1 MKNNEA
7 QGRTFNRSRQFNKAF
22 AEYAQLCGSWPVLIL
37 IRFEAANIA
46 PQMRKKHGLFRV
58 HRKLLRVVSDF
69 ENVRLTTC
77 SRFPWKQDKAAAVRP
92 CSLIHRYV
100 TKIEYILIFLRRAFN
115 FALFKTI
122 LDEKSAELIPSFHD
136 FDDERSNGEAKCLT
150 LSHSIRCE
158 LFVVVVFLL
167 LFLSLN
173 LFLLNRRHI
182 VSRSLNEMKFTSP
195 FAANGYFRHFFAAGR
210 SEKKNRSSR

>member
-1 MKNNEA
+1 MA
-7 QGRTFNRSRQFNKAF
+7 CLT
-22 AEYAQLCGSWPVLIL
+22 LIQ
-37 IRFEAANIA
+37 FEAANIA
-46 PQMRKKHGLFRV
+46 PQMTEKHGLFRA
-58 HRKLLRVVSDF
+58 HRKLLRVVSEF
-69 ENVRLTTC
+69 EVRSLTTC
-77 SRFPWKQDKAAAVRP
+77 SRFPWKQDKAAAARP

-122 LDEKSAELIPSFHD
+122 LDEKSAEKIPSFHD
-136 FDDERSNGEAKCLT
+136 FDDARSNGEAKCLT

-158 LFVVVVFLL
+158 LFAVVAFLL

-182 VSRSLNEMKFTSP
+182 VWRSLNKMKSTSP
-195 FAANGYFRHFFAAGR
+195 FAANG
-210 SEKKNRSSR
+210 